1 MWFLWISFD
10 VCIFMTEKCLLTY
23 VIFSFRFCIHL
34 VCLYIINVFLL
45 FSRLHWDHLIHFFPL
60 SQGGLCGS
68 SIPLLAEM
76 KTQWRDS
83 ASLLPSTILLT
94 FFLLPSAF
102 FLFPLFSLHSLS
114 FLHPPFSSVCPSSQ
128 ALLMCVLS
136 NSLLTAWHLLR
147 LKLELNSVPQSIS
160 YITSVPSHLR
170 AFSSSQ
176 VKSSKQTLPSTT
188 RRFPV
193 IPHPAVQWSEGYLPI
208 VFRHFFSFYSCYSL
222 GLEFLYFHFHFKN
235 LNY

>member
-1 MWFLWISFD
+1 MF
-10 VCIFMTEKCLLTY
+10 
-23 VIFSFRFCIHL
+23 FC
-34 VCLYIINVFLL
+34 Y
-45 FSRLHWDHLIHFFPL
+45 SGRLHWDHLIHFFPL
-60 SQGGLCGS
+60 SQSGLCGS

-76 KTQWRDS
+76 KTQCRDY

-94 FFLLPSAF
+94 FLLLPSAF

-136 NSLLTAWHLLR
+136 SSLLTAWQLLR

-188 RRFPV
+188 WRFPV
-193 IPHPAVQWSEGYLPI
+193 IPHPAVQWSEGYLPMCLQTFLFLLFMLFPQTR
-208 VFRHFFSFYSCYSL
+208 VPLFSIL
-222 GLEFLYFHFHFKN
+222 I
-235 LNY
+235 